1 MNFLC
6 DQEPETID
14 HIIVTCSFSQQIW
27 WNVATALQRP
37 MIAFSLRL
45 VDSLATAMGRAR
57 EDRG

>member
-6 DQEPETID
+6 DREPKTID

-37 MIAFSLRL
+37 MTTTLTPSAF
-45 VDSLATAMGRAR
+45 DWWTA
-57 EDRG
+57 